1 MIFIRRV
8 KMHLL
13 QTEFKHNG
21 LQYSRKD
28 GAVLVQLVNE
38 KGEYLGLNYAVQ
50 GIGFTF
56 TKAFKTTAENGFI
69 FMIDGEVFE
78 KDGIKHT
85 LKDLKKTFKLDK
97 IFGKKITYK
106 IV

>member
-1 MIFIRRV
+1 
-8 KMHLL
+8 MHLL

-38 KGEYLGLNYAVQ
+38 KGEYLGLNYA
-50 GIGFTF
+50 
-56 TKAFKTTAENGFI
+56 ENGFI

-85 LKDLKKTFKLDK
+85 LKDLRKTFKLDK